1 MPRAASGATPGER
14 RRQRACARARLNA
27 IAIAIAIAGAPGLSV
42 SPIAHAA
49 TPTIVPV
56 SGTVGGAPEAVVF
69 SGNVHI
75 RSTLVRDPDFG
86 KPPTVQ
92 LAIDLAGL
100 VGKGLHSGAK
110 YVSSAEFVNSTEL
123 NANETIELTFPFHA
137 DSRKGHLV
145 ARAGLL
151 ALTLK
156 FDARNGAIVGAACRV
171 SGIE

>member
-1 MPRAASGATPGER
+1 M
-14 RRQRACARARLNA
+14 
-27 IAIAIAIAGAPGLSV
+27 
-42 SPIAHAA
+42 
-49 TPTIVPV
+49 
-56 SGTVGGAPEAVVF
+56 VF

-171 SGIE
+171 SGME